1 MTAAVY
7 SDMPSMDRAAYTHAH
22 VAGASACLQAVSAP
36 TRAMSTSASPHET
49 RVQDFASAPPAPT
62 EPTRSAS
69 DSAAPP
75 HLSIDTQL
83 NEQRSRGRSATAT
96 TATAAQPNPED
107 LLSAEGNA
115 SFDSTLR
122 RRITRSH
129 TVKHYQ
135 SPTRPYQH
143 QEPGAEPGVDTTQET
158 QSASYNHLYAQ
169 CQITVV
175 DFSDERVECHELNN
189 ETLEGFLGQPKE
201 DWVACRWINVNGLSW
216 DVIRTLGNH
225 KQLHRLA
232 IEDLM
237 STQSRTKVDWYSDQA
252 FLLLTLSKLVR
263 TPVDEDSESDSD
275 SDDGEHR
282 HHASHSRSHS
292 RHPEKKE
299 KARKPSLFKQAKNM
313 FSKDGGYKQRSQDKI
328 IHTLDSLEK
337 QLDGTPLE
345 RVMTSLPPTTTS
357 IRTLQR
363 YRGGYNLDRIVYLE
377 QHSALAEKHLTVS
390 VEQVSIFLLADNSVI
405 SFFEHS
411 ADDVEDM
418 ILKRL
423 RTEDTILRRSQDSSM
438 IVQAIIDAIVDL
450 AIPVVAAY
458 EHAMGDLELEVLED
472 PELHHSQLL
481 YLLTSELSILRNT
494 IQPIVSLIN
503 SLRDHK
509 ADPMAQSMLSQ
520 TNSHLATRK
529 TMSSINISPLAHT
542 YLGDVEDHC
551 IMITASLDQM
561 RRAADNL
568 IDLIFNMMGAFQNES
583 MKILTAVTIFFLPL
597 TFLVGYFGQN
607 FARFNGVQHHSD
619 AFFWLIAVP
628 VMFITLLVLMAD
640 RIIRKIKHWSKK
652 LQRREAKRRAVR
664 KSKVTTSGILGDG
677 IGLSHGAVNNK
688 HRKRRQTMYSKGNIG
703 SF

>member
-1 MTAAVY
+1 MA
-7 SDMPSMDRAAYTHAH
+7 
-22 VAGASACLQAVSAP
+22 
-36 TRAMSTSASPHET
+36 ASPHET
-49 RVQDFASAPPAPT
+49 KVQDFASAPPAPDQP
-62 EPTRSAS
+62 ERSAS

-75 HLSIDTQL
+75 HLTIDTQF

-96 TATAAQPNPED
+96 TATAASTNRED
-107 LLSAEGNA
+107 ILSPDRF
-115 SFDSTLR
+115 SVDSTLR

-143 QEPGAEPGVDTTQET
+143 QEPGAEPGVDTKNET
-158 QSASYNHLYAQ
+158 DGANYHHLYAR

-175 DFSDERVECHELNN
+175 DFSDEKVECHELDND
-189 ETLEGFLGQPKE
+189 TLEDFLNYPKE

-216 DVIRTLGNH
+216 DVIRSLGNH
-225 KQLHRLA
+225 KNLHRLA

-263 TPVDEDSESDSD
+263 TPMDEDSESDSD
-275 SDDGEHR
+275 SDSDDSERRR
-282 HHASHSRSHS
+282 HKARSRSRS
-292 RHPEKKE
+292 RHPRKKKE
-299 KARKPSLFKQAKNM
+299 KKKSLYKKAKNLL
-313 FSKDGGYKQRSQDKI
+313 FPKSEAKKQVRKDEMMSA
-328 IHTLDSLEK
+328 LDNLEK
-337 QLDGTPLE
+337 QLDDTPFE
-345 RVMTSLPPTTTS
+345 KVKISTPPATTAV
-357 IRTLQR
+357 RTLQR

-377 QHSALAEKHLTVS
+377 QHSALTEKHLTVS

-458 EHAMGDLELEVLED
+458 EDAMGELELDVLED

-509 ADPMAQSMLSQ
+509 ADPMAQATMMSQ
-520 TNSHLATRK
+520 STANLATRK
-529 TMSSINISPLAHT
+529 TMTQINISPLAHT

-607 FARFNGVQHHSD
+607 FERFNGVQHHSD
-619 AFFWLIAVP
+619 AFFWVIAVP
-628 VMFITLLVLMAD
+628 VMVVTLLVLMAD
-640 RIIRKIKHWSKK
+640 RILRKIRHWSGK
-652 LQRREAKRRAVR
+652 LKRREAKRRAVR
-664 KSKVTTSGILGDG
+664 KGKVGGNGILGDG
-677 IGLSHGAVNNK
+677 IGLSNGVRGQQGMH
-688 HRKRRQTMYSKGNIG
+688 HKRRQTMYSKGNIG

>member
-1 MTAAVY
+1 
-7 SDMPSMDRAAYTHAH
+7 
-22 VAGASACLQAVSAP
+22 
-36 TRAMSTSASPHET
+36 MSTSPHET
-49 RVQDFASAPPAPT
+49 RVQDFASAPPAPS
-62 EPTRSAS
+62 EPPRSAS

-83 NEQRSRGRSATAT
+83 TEQRSRGRSATAT
-96 TATAAQPNPED
+96 TATAAQPNTDD
-107 LLSAEGNA
+107 LLSPVDGNN

-122 RRITRSH
+122 RRVTRSH

-143 QEPGAEPGVDTTQET
+143 QEPGAEPGVDTSQET
-158 QSASYNHLYAQ
+158 QSASYHHLYAR

-175 DFSDERVECHELNN
+175 DFSDERVECHELDND
-189 ETLEGFLGQPKE
+189 TLEDFLAQPKE
-201 DWVACRWINVNGLSW
+201 GWVACRWINVNGLSW

-263 TPVDEDSESDSD
+263 TPVDEDSETDSD
-275 SDDGEHR
+275 SDDSEP
-282 HHASHSRSHS
+282 HHHKAHSRSHS
-292 RHPEKKE
+292 RHSKKKKK
-299 KARKPSLFKQAKNM
+299 KAKKPSLFKRTKNL
-313 FSKDGGYKQRSQDKI
+313 FSRSGGYKQRSQDNM
-328 IHTLDSLEK
+328 IHTLDGLEK

-345 RVMTSLPPTTTS
+345 KVMTSTPPATTAV
-357 IRTLQR
+357 RTLQR

-377 QHSALAEKHLTVS
+377 QHSALTEKHLTVS

-458 EHAMGDLELEVLED
+458 EDAMGELELDVLED

-509 ADPMAQSMLSQ
+509 ADPMAQSILTQS
-520 TNSHLATRK
+520 NSHLATRK

-628 VMFITLLVLMAD
+628 VMCVTLLVLMAD
-640 RIIRKIKHWSKK
+640 RILRKFKHWSGK
-652 LQRREAKRRAVR
+652 LKRREAKRRAVR
-664 KSKVTTSGILGDG
+664 KVAAGKGILGDG
-677 IGLSHGAVNNK
+677 IGLSNGAGAGGRLHHG
-688 HRKRRQTMYSKGNIG
+688 RKRRQTMYSKGNIG

>member
-1 MTAAVY
+1 M
-7 SDMPSMDRAAYTHAH
+7 
-22 VAGASACLQAVSAP
+22 
-36 TRAMSTSASPHET
+36 SASPHET

-62 EPTRSAS
+62 EPERSAS

-75 HLSIDTQL
+75 NLTLDTQL
-83 NEQRSRGRSATAT
+83 NGEQRSRGRSATAT
-96 TATAAQPNPED
+96 TATSALPRNPAD
-107 LLSAEGNA
+107 LVSPDRF
-115 SFDSTLR
+115 SVDSTLR

-143 QEPGAEPGVDTTQET
+143 QEPGAEPGVDTKNET
-158 QSASYNHLYAQ
+158 EAANYHHLYAQ

-175 DFSDERVECHELNN
+175 DFSDDRVECHELDNDM
-189 ETLEGFLGQPKE
+189 LEDFLNYPKE

-263 TPVDEDSESDSD
+263 TPVDEDSETDSDSD
-275 SDDGEHR
+275 SDDSEER
-282 HHASHSRSHS
+282 RYKHARSRSRS
-292 RHPEKKE
+292 RHSSFNKK
-299 KARKPSLFKQAKNM
+299 KKKKSQKPSLFKRAKNI
-313 FSKDGGYKQRSQDKI
+313 FFPGDDEKKQMRRDDM
-328 IHTLDSLEK
+328 IHTLDGLEK
-337 QLDGTPLE
+337 QLDGTPLQKAKIA
-345 RVMTSLPPTTTS
+345 TPPATTAV
-357 IRTLQR
+357 RTLQR

-377 QHSALAEKHLTVS
+377 QHSALTEKHLTVS

-458 EHAMGDLELEVLED
+458 EDAMGELELDVLEE

-509 ADPMAQSMLSQ
+509 ADPMAQTMMSQ
-520 TNSHLATRK
+520 SHTNLATRK
-529 TMSSINISPLAHT
+529 TMTSINISPLAHT

-568 IDLIFNMMGAFQNES
+568 IDLIFNMMGAYQNES

-607 FARFNGVQHHSD
+607 FDRFNGVQHHSD
-619 AFFWLIAVP
+619 AFFWIIAVP
-628 VMFITLLVLMAD
+628 VMIITLIVLMAD
-640 RIIRKIKHWSKK
+640 RILRKFKHWSGK
-652 LQRREAKRRAVR
+652 LKRREAKRRAVR
-664 KSKVTTSGILGDG
+664 KGKVANNGILGDG
-677 IGLSHGAVNNK
+677 IGLSNGAINQ
-688 HRKRRQTMYSKGNIG
+688 RARRRQTMYSKGNIG

>member
-1 MTAAVY
+1 LT
-7 SDMPSMDRAAYTHAH
+7 
-22 VAGASACLQAVSAP
+22 
-36 TRAMSTSASPHET
+36 
-49 RVQDFASAPPAPT
+49 
-62 EPTRSAS
+62 
-69 DSAAPP
+69 
-75 HLSIDTQL
+75 IDTQL
-83 NEQRSRGRSATAT
+83 DEQRRRGRSATST
-96 TATAAQPNPED
+96 TATAAHPNPEE
-107 LLSAEGNA
+107 LLSPDRF
-115 SFDSTLR
+115 SVDSTLR

-143 QEPGAEPGVDTTQET
+143 QEPGAEPGVDTKNET
-158 QSASYNHLYAQ
+158 DGANYHHLYAR

-175 DFSDERVECHELNN
+175 DFSDERVECHELDND
-189 ETLEGFLGQPKE
+189 TLEDFLNYPKE

-263 TPVDEDSESDSD
+263 TPMDEDSESDSD
-275 SDDGEHR
+275 SDSDDSERRR
-282 HHASHSRSHS
+282 HKARSRSRS
-292 RHPEKKE
+292 RHPQKK
-299 KARKPSLFKQAKNM
+299 KPKKSSLFKTAKNLL
-313 FSKDGGYKQRSQDKI
+313 FPKSEAKKQKSQDEMMS
-328 IHTLDSLEK
+328 TLDGLEK
-337 QLDGTPLE
+337 QLDGTPFE
-345 RVMTSLPPTTTS
+345 KVKISTPPATTAV
-357 IRTLQR
+357 RTLQR

-377 QHSALAEKHLTVS
+377 QHSALTEKHLTVS

-458 EHAMGDLELEVLED
+458 EDAMGELELDVLED

-509 ADPMAQSMLSQ
+509 ADPMAQAMTAMNMSQ
-520 TNSHLATRK
+520 STTNLATRK

-607 FARFNGVQHHSD
+607 FERFSGVQHHSD
-619 AFFWLIAVP
+619 AFFWIIAVP
-628 VMFITLLVLMAD
+628 VMVVTLVVLMAD
-640 RIIRKIKHWSKK
+640 RILRKFRHWSGK
-652 LQRREAKRRAVR
+652 LKRREAKRRAVR
-664 KSKVTTSGILGDG
+664 KGKVRANGILGDG
-677 IGLSHGAVNNK
+677 IGLSNGVQGSKGMSQGQGMRH
-688 HRKRRQTMYSKGNIG
+688 KRRQTMYSKGNIG